1 MKNAL
6 KNMTITVICFS
17 LLGILLG
24 ICLIIKPDLS
34 IQTIGILTGIM
45 LIAFGAS
52 LIFVDIRAHEYY
64 LPFEGFLPG
73 VVNIILGI
81 LLFKNPADFGPW
93 LSFSVGAWIIISS
106 VNDIRMAFN
115 LRHMNIPWIL
125 IVIINVVNICA
136 GFFMFYN
143 PQLSS
148 MSIVTAMGIVMIV
161 NSVIRMVDMFMI
173 RSDIEEVEK
182 QIRYRYNEIEKLAA
196 EYEKKVNEPAKENKE
211 APAENSETK

>member
-24 ICLIIKPDLS
+24 IGLIIRPDLS

-73 VVNIILGI
+73 VVNIILGV
-81 LLFKNPADFGPW
+81 LLFRNPADFGPW
-93 LSFSVGAWIIISS
+93 LSFSIGAWVIISS

-125 IVIINVVNICA
+125 IVLINIVNICA

-148 MSIVTAMGIVMIV
+148 VSIVTATGIVMIV
-161 NSVIRMVDMFMI
+161 NSIIRMVDMFMI
-173 RSDIEEVEK
+173 RSDIAEVEK
-182 QIRYRYNEIEKLAA
+182 QIKHRYSEFEKLAA
-196 EYEKKVNEPAKENKE
+196 EYEKEAKEPAKASEE
-211 APAENSETK
+211 APDNNSEAK

>member
-1 MKNAL
+1 
-6 KNMTITVICFS
+6 MTITVICFS

-52 LIFVDIRAHEYY
+52 LIFVDVRAHEYY

-81 LLFKNPADFGPW
+81 LLFRNPADFGPW

-148 MSIVTAMGIVMIV
+148 MSIVTAIGIVMIV
-161 NSVIRMVDMFMI
+161 NSIIRVVDMFVI

-196 EYEKKVNEPAKENKE
+196 EYEKEVNEPAKENEE
-211 APAENSETK
+211 APAENIEAK

>member
-93 LSFSVGAWIIISS
+93 LSFSVGAWVIISS

-161 NSVIRMVDMFMI
+161 SSVIRMVDMFMI

-196 EYEKKVNEPAKENKE
+196 EYEKEVNEPAKDNKE
-211 APAENSETK
+211 APAENSEAK

>member
-1 MKNAL
+1 
-6 KNMTITVICFS
+6 MTITVICFS

-52 LIFVDIRAHEYY
+52 LIFVDVRAHEYY

-81 LLFKNPADFGPW
+81 LLFRNPADFGPW

-148 MSIVTAMGIVMIV
+148 MSIVTAIGIVMIV
-161 NSVIRMVDMFMI
+161 NSIIRVVDMFMI

-196 EYEKKVNEPAKENKE
+196 EYEKEVNEPAKENEE
-211 APAENSETK
+211 APAENIEAK

>member
-1 MKNAL
+1 
-6 KNMTITVICFS
+6 MTITVICFS

-93 LSFSVGAWIIISS
+93 LSFSVGAWVIISS

-161 NSVIRMVDMFMI
+161 SSVIRMVDMFMI

-196 EYEKKVNEPAKENKE
+196 EYEKEVNEPAKDNKE
-211 APAENSETK
+211 APAENSEAK